1 MADLRENK
9 LPVCTRQAE
18 KVIFMKTA
26 NHRVFLTLSGEWGV
40 PVPGK
45 TFERAAAAGAGVGS
59 QLLHDRVT

>member
-26 NHRVFLTLSGEWGV
+26 NHRVFLTLSGERRV

-45 TFERAAAAGAGVGS
+45 TDAGAGVGS
-59 QLLHDRVT
+59 QLLHDRVA